1 MPDGNAQKAPQ
12 ELPRIPLRPPA
23 SATQADADEVPL
35 ILGAPPARP
44 RRRHW
49 LVALTFFLAVLMP
62 TMMAATYLTWTA
74 ADRFGSRVS
83 FSIRSNQTAA
93 PLEILGAVTQL
104 GNSSVLTDGQVLYDF
119 IQSQQIIETVSAQ
132 LPLEAYYNRT
142 PRDWVFS
149 LGEDQP
155 VENLIDYWNRMVDVS
170 LDPVT
175 GILNIEARAFAPSEA
190 QAIAA
195 AILAASADLVNRL
208 ADTAREDAVR
218 YAAVELAENEERLR
232 TVRIKLR
239 KFRDIE
245 QEVDPSQNA
254 HIAIGLVAGLEEELS
269 QARVQ
274 LDLLSRALDDTA
286 PRIVLLRR
294 QIESL
299 EARINAERTR
309 LGSGLAL
316 GDDGTRSL
324 SEVVGEF
331 EELVVDREFAEQSY
345 TLALATYQQA
355 EAEARRRHRYLAAHI
370 EPTLSQEPEYPD
382 RPLLVAAVFLLALA
396 GWSILVL
403 AGYNIRDRR

>member
-1 MPDGNAQKAPQ
+1 MPDGNPQSTPHSHPNSAQ
-12 ELPRIPLRPPA
+12 PA
-23 SATQADADEVPL
+23 TAARAGSPTL
-35 ILGAPPARP
+35 LGAPPARP

-49 LVALTFFLAVLMP
+49 LVAATFFLAVIMP
-62 TMMAATYLTWTA
+62 TLMAATYLNWTA
-74 ADRFGSRVS
+74 ADRYGSRVA
-83 FSIRSNQTAA
+83 FSIRSNQASA

-119 IQSQQIIETVSAQ
+119 IQSQQIIETVRAQ
-132 LPLEAYYNRT
+132 LPLAAYFNRA
-142 PRDWVFS
+142 PLDWVFS

-155 VENLIDYWNRMVDVS
+155 VEELIDYWNRMVDVS
-170 LDPVT
+170 LDPIT
-175 GILNIEARAFAPSEA
+175 GILTIEARAFAPAEA

-218 YAAVELAENEERLR
+218 YAAVELAGAEERLR
-232 TVRIKLR
+232 SIRVRLR
-239 KFRDIE
+239 EFRNLE

-254 HIAIGLVAGLEEELS
+254 RIAIGLVAGLEEELS

-274 LDLLSRALDDTA
+274 LDLLSGALDDTA
-286 PRIVLLRR
+286 PRIMFLNR
-294 QIESL
+294 QIDSL
-299 EARINAERTR
+299 LARIAAERTR
-309 LGSGLAL
+309 LGSGLVL
-316 GDDGTRSL
+316 GDADKRSL

-345 TLALATYQQA
+345 TVALATYQQA
-355 EAEARRRHRYLAAHI
+355 QAEARRRHRYLAAHI
-370 EPTLSQEPEYPD
+370 EPTLSQEPQYPD
-382 RPLLVAAVFLLALA
+382 RPLLIAAVFLLALA